1 MRRAGSGGEV
11 YYAVAPEAS
20 AALALTK
27 LSLTNFRSYEDAALV
42 VEAAPVVLAGANGTG
57 KTNLLEAISLL
68 SPGRGLRGAKLSE
81 IQRKAPEPV
90 RNALWAVAAT
100 LTRPGGQWEI
110 GTGLAPT
117 APEAREKRLIHL
129 NGAAADTADMAELL
143 PMMWLTPVM
152 DRLFLEGASG
162 RRKFLDRLVF
172 GLHSGH
178 ARNVTRYE
186 RAMRERLRVLTEG
199 PRDAAWL
206 DGLEETM
213 AAEGAAVT
221 EARNETIEKLNGEL
235 AARGVAGAFPCAHLG
250 LEDGS
255 DGIGADA
262 EALQR
267 AFAATRARDA
277 ESGRTNTGAHLAD
290 LLVRHTAKRTDARD
304 CSTGEQKAL
313 LISIVLANAWLLK
326 RKTEGIAPILL
337 LDEIAAHL
345 DIKRRAALFE
355 EILALGTQAWMTGT
369 DMSLFE
375 PLGAHAS
382 RFSVVSGQFVRAE
395 KP

>member
-1 MRRAGSGGEV
+1 MRRAGSGSEV
-11 YYAVAPEAS
+11 HSAVALEPS
-20 AALALTK
+20 AALSLTK
-27 LSLTNFRSYEDAALV
+27 LTLTNFRSYEDAAIA

-81 IQRKAPEPV
+81 IQRKAPEQV
-90 RNALWAVAAT
+90 GDALWAVAAT
-100 LTRPGGQWEI
+100 LSRPDGQWEI

-129 NGAAADTADMAELL
+129 NGAAADSADIAELL
-143 PMMWLTPVM
+143 PMLWLTPVM

-178 ARNVTRYE
+178 ARIVARYE

-213 AAEGAAVT
+213 TETGVAVT
-221 EARNETIEKLNGEL
+221 TARNEAIDKLNGEL
-235 AARGVAGAFPCAHLG
+235 SARGVAGAFPCAYLA
-250 LEDGS
+250 LEDGCA
-255 DGIGADA
+255 GIGANPTK
-262 EALQR
+262 LQA
-267 AFAATRARDA
+267 AFAASRGRDA
-277 ESGRTNTGAHLAD
+277 EVGRTSTGPHLAD

-313 LISIVLANAWLLK
+313 LISIVLANAWLQK
-326 RKTEGIAPILL
+326 RKTDDIAPILL

-355 EILALGTQAWMTGT
+355 EILSLSAQAWMTGT

-375 PLGAHAS
+375 PLGTRAS
-382 RFSVVSGQFVRAE
+382 RFSVVSGQFVRAD